1 MINEIQTKL
10 QSIDEKS
17 LNFFFIGRKKR
28 EDVKSKS
35 SILDKYKF
43 HVFKVDIS
51 DKICEY
57 LYGLTL
63 KQLERAIKK
72 DLQLVDYDPISE
84 SIDQLYKYQLN
95 ASFSFAD
102 VVTNQ
107 LSNKSKIKTISN
119 ISEILSNMELWA
131 YTVAFCF
138 PNENG
143 EQEWIYTFRKTS
155 AGQTVTDEK
164 KNKFIT
170 GFFNTSNSQLEIV
183 DGETINLDKKID
195 CIYVE
200 DTFYIFQKTQ
210 FEAITGIAEEF
221 KKVAEETAAELKELS
236 CISGFDVIDKLIE
249 EDPTIHKKMVRLK
262 RTDNYKTF
270 TKSSIPKAVKLAR
283 KYGEVLKKDKEGNL
297 LLEDKKDV
305 DLFIRI
311 LVDFYKKGEY
321 SGKAYGSYGGKLL
334 NPQSE

>member
-1 MINEIQTKL
+1 MINEIQEKL

-28 EDVKSKS
+28 DDVKPKS

-57 LYGLTL
+57 LYGLTV

-84 SIDQLYKYQLN
+84 SLDQLYTYQLN

-119 ISEILSNMELWA
+119 VSEILSNMELWA
-131 YTVAFCF
+131 YTVAFCI

-170 GFFNTSNSQLEIV
+170 GFFNTANSQLEIV

-221 KKVAEETAAELKELS
+221 KRTELY
-236 CISGFDVIDKLIE
+236 FW
-249 EDPTIHKKMVRLK
+249 T
-262 RTDNYKTF
+262 
-270 TKSSIPKAVKLAR
+270 
-283 KYGEVLKKDKEGNL
+283 
-297 LLEDKKDV
+297 
-305 DLFIRI
+305 
-311 LVDFYKKGEY
+311 
-321 SGKAYGSYGGKLL
+321 
-334 NPQSE
+334 

>member
-1 MINEIQTKL
+1 MINNILTKL
-10 QSIDEKS
+10 QTIDEKS

-28 EDVKSKS
+28 EDIKPRS
-35 SILDKYKF
+35 SILDKYSF
-43 HVFKVDIS
+43 HVFKVDVS
-51 DKICEY
+51 NKICDY
-57 LYGLTL
+57 LYDLTII
-63 KQLERAIKK
+63 QLDRAIKK

-95 ASFSFAD
+95 TSFSFAD

-107 LSNKSKIKTISN
+107 LSNKSKIKTVLN
-119 ISEILSNMELWA
+119 VSEILSNMELWA
-131 YTVAFCF
+131 YTVAFCY
-138 PNENG
+138 PNESG

-170 GFFNTSNSQLEIV
+170 GFFNTTNSQLEIV
-183 DGETINLDKKID
+183 EGETINLDKKID
-195 CIYVE
+195 CLYVE

-221 KKVAEETAAELKELS
+221 KKVAEDTAMELKELN
-236 CISGFDVIDKLIE
+236 CISGLDVIDKLIE
-249 EDPTIHKKMVRLK
+249 EDPAIHKKMVRLK

-270 TKSSIPKAVKLAR
+270 TKSSIPKAVRLAK
-283 KYGEVLKKDKEGNL
+283 KYGEVLKKDNDGNL

-305 DLFIRI
+305 DLLIRI

-334 NPQSE
+334 NPKNE